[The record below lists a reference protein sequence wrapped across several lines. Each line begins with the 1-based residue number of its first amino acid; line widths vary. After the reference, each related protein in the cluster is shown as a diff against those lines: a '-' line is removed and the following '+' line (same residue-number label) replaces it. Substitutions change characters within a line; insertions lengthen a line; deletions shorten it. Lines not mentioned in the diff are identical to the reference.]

1 MIGIIIASFILI
13 LSVIGFLYFAIKKFP
28 VLLTYPQKEEGSSP
42 KDDVK
47 RFVAGVR
54 DSKAVRQVTS
64 TSPDMFVQ
72 NVLSK
77 TRIAA
82 LKTESKTGQI
92 LEGLRKKSQEKN
104 GNSKFKE
111 NYWEKLRKK
120 RV

>member
-1 MIGIIIASFILI
+1 M
-13 LSVIGFLYFAIKKFP
+13 
-28 VLLTYPQKEEGSSP
+28 LLTYPQKEEGSSP

-54 DSKAVRQVTS
+54 DSKAVRQV

-111 NYWEKLRKK
+111 NYWEKLKKK

>member
-54 DSKAVRQVTS
+54 DSKTVRQV

-111 NYWEKLRKK
+111 NYWEKLKKK

>member
-54 DSKAVRQVTS
+54 DSKTVRQV

-92 LEGLRKKSQEKN
+92 LEGLRKKTQEKN

-111 NYWEKLRKK
+111 NYWEKLKKK

>member
-1 MIGIIIASFILI
+1 MIGAIIASFILV
-13 LSVIGFLYFAIKKFP
+13 LSVVGLLYFAVKKFP

-42 KDDVK
+42 KNDVK

-54 DSKAVRQVTS
+54 DSKAMRQVV
-64 TSPDMFVQ
+64 SPDMFLQ

-82 LKTESKTGQI
+82 LKTENKTGQI
-92 LEGLRKKSQEKN
+92 LENLRKKSQAKN
-104 GNSKFKE
+104 GNSKFSE
-111 NYWEKLRKK
+111 DYWKKLRKK

>member
-1 MIGIIIASFILI
+1 MIGIIIASFILV
-13 LSVIGFLYFAIKKFP
+13 LSVVGLLYFAIKKFP

-42 KDDVK
+42 KDDVR

-54 DSKAVRQVTS
+54 DSKTMRQV

-72 NVLSK
+72 NILSK

-82 LKTESKTGQI
+82 LKTESKTGRI

-111 NYWEKLRKK
+111 NYWEKLKKK